1 MLCAMINEKDLSSL
15 NTASLASY
23 SCSQPR
29 YVTMEKIYNAPGFP
43 NEAKEG
49 NPIHALGQSVSF
61 GRFVSESLAW
71 EKWST
76 FSHNKY
82 VEEAER
88 YSRPGSV
95 AQKKAFFEAHYKK
108 IAAQKAAAALL
119 EQATTTTDASS
130 KTEPD
135 ESQTE
140 AAEVNNIIIP
150 TKDSKQDV
158 LVDKSEVEATDV
170 VKLQNI
176 LVEKNMNVE
185 SPNQNVK
192 DMELIGATEI
202 EKCVK
207 ETKMY
212 KPQLKSSMSKKK
224 LDLSSSKTSNYSRA
238 SKQPSSPAKPTV
250 LSQSKKDTMA
260 TPMKKKSVVDLPDK
274 KRATP
279 KSIHKSIYLTPARE
293 INRLASSII
302 RKIDGSRV
310 GSNSKPPKDIPT
322 PLRTPTKASM
332 SGIAKHP
339 LTTPLSENKRT
350 ETPLGSLTIGNKTV
364 RARWHFLPTEIK
376 SQSPN
381 LSTPFHLRT
390 EERAARRKEKLEE
403 KFNASQTQNA
413 QQQAT
418 LKEKAETELRKL
430 RQSLCFKARPLPDFY
445 KERATTP
452 VKQTKKVS
460 LTQPQSPKLGRTP
473 TLSAVHRFHSNPPQK
488 PSMKNIG
495 YNHALEKNMH
505 NSTYS
510 LISRSSRITHEN
522 TSPNIQH
529 E

>member
-1 MLCAMINEKDLSSL
+1 MGESTCLMQQPF
-15 NTASLASY
+15 SY
-23 SCSQPR
+23 VS
-29 YVTMEKIYNAPGFP
+29 GFP

-61 GRFVSESLAW
+61 GRFVSDSLAW

-119 EQATTTTDASS
+119 EQASTTTTTDASS
-130 KTEPD
+130 KTGPD

-140 AAEVNNIIIP
+140 AEVNNIIIP

-158 LVDKSEVEATDV
+158 LVDKSEVEATDA
-170 VKLQNI
+170 VKTQNI

-192 DMELIGATEI
+192 DMELKGATEM

-207 ETKMY
+207 ETKMD

-224 LDLSSSKTSNYSRA
+224 LDLSSSKSSNYSRA

-250 LSQSKKDTMA
+250 LSQLKKDTMA

-310 GSNSKPPKDIPT
+310 GSNSKPSKDIST

-350 ETPLGSLTIGNKTV
+350 ETPLGSSTIGNKTV
-364 RARWHFLPTEIK
+364 RARWHFLPTEY
-376 SQSPN
+376 
-381 LSTPFHLRT
+381 
-390 EERAARRKEKLEE
+390 EKLEE

-452 VKQTKKVS
+452 VKQTKKVP

-510 LISRSSRITHEN
+510 PHFKIFEN
-522 TSPNIQH
+522 YS
-529 E
+529 

>member
-1 MLCAMINEKDLSSL
+1 MGESTCLMQQPF
-15 NTASLASY
+15 SY
-23 SCSQPR
+23 VS
-29 YVTMEKIYNAPGFP
+29 GFP

-119 EQATTTTDASS
+119 EQASGTTTDASS

-140 AAEVNNIIIP
+140 SEVNNIIIP
-150 TKDSKQDV
+150 TKDSKQDA
-158 LVDKSEVEATDV
+158 LVDKSEGNNRVEVTDV
-170 VKLQNI
+170 VKIQNI

-192 DMELIGATEI
+192 DMELKGATGM

-207 ETKMY
+207 ETKMD

-224 LDLSSSKTSNYSRA
+224 LELSSSKSSNNGRA

-310 GSNSKPPKDIPT
+310 GSNSKPSKDIST
-322 PLRTPTKASM
+322 PLRTPTKLQAYMTM

-339 LTTPLSENKRT
+339 LTTPLSEHKRT
-350 ETPLGSLTIGNKTV
+350 ETLLGSSTLGNKTV
-364 RARWHFLPTEIK
+364 RARWHFLPTDCSKFLSACRIK

-381 LSTPFHLRT
+381 LSTPFRLRT

-452 VKQTKKVS
+452 VKQTKKVP

-473 TLSAVHRFHSNPPQK
+473 TLSAVHRFRSNPPLK

-495 YNHALEKNMH
+495 YNHALEKDMH
-505 NSTYS
+505 SSTYS
-510 LISRSSRITHEN
+510 LISRSSKITHEN